1 MCGYNTSLFRPAI
14 VFFVFIL
21 PVIPLEVSLKTTS
34 MRKSELNIKTVIASV
49 VVLLVLLIT
58 VSCDTPNSG
67 KVSGALTKWNKITF
81 DFAGPQ
87 VSETDNNPN
96 PFLDFRLQVEFT
108 SPSGQTY
115 NVPGFFAGDGAGA
128 DSGTVWRV
136 HFSPDESGEWSYK
149 AAFKS
154 GDEIA
159 INLNQEGESVS
170 FDGAEGTFQVEDLD
184 TNAAGF
190 YKWGRLEYVDKHYF
204 KFRDGDYWIKG
215 GADSPENFLAYKGF
229 DNTFGSSQNYD
240 DLESIPTLH
249 GYDVHIEDW
258 NPGDPDWGDGKGK
271 GIIGALNY
279 LSSKNVNSIYF
290 LLMNI
295 GGDGKD
301 VFPWVGTPVPEGSPE
316 DDNLHYDLSKLNQW
330 EIVLEHAQ
338 RKGIAL
344 HAVFNEAEEENKREL
359 DNGELG
365 PERKL
370 FYREMIARFAHHPA
384 LQWNISEEYNLKFDL
399 GEERVHKFASY
410 IKEVDPYDHP
420 ITVHTAGDPL
430 EELAFTFG
438 DSLFSTTSV
447 QLNQRRIDQITEG
460 IREMTSEAGR
470 PIPASMDEFTVDM
483 GENLSWIP
491 IDNANLQRKQKL
503 WPTYLSGGQIEFILE
518 GFLEVDSF
526 KKPETDALWDY
537 IWYARS
543 FMEENLPF
551 HEMQP
556 MDELVTG
563 EATITV
569 GEGDGVTSEMGAQV
583 FVKPDNVYAIYFPVT
598 NATGTVDLT
607 SLEGAAT
614 FQWYNPRTGEYVGEP
629 KQVTGGGNY
638 LIGSPPSTPEEDWVV
653 LIQK

>member
-1 MCGYNTSLFRPAI
+1 MSMMNTKKII
-14 VFFVFIL
+14 VRVFIL
-21 PVIPLEVSLKTTS
+21 F
-34 MRKSELNIKTVIASV
+34 
-49 VVLLVLLIT
+49 VLIIT
-58 VSCDTPNSG
+58 VSCGTHPSG
-67 KVSGALTKWNKITF
+67 EVSGIIQKWNKITV
-81 DFAGPQ
+81 DFQGPLA
-87 VSETDNNPN
+87 SETDSNPN
-96 PFLDFRLQVEFT
+96 PFLDYRLQVEFT
-108 SPSGQTY
+108 GPSGQTY
-115 NVPGFFAGDGAGA
+115 NVPGFFAGDGSGG

-136 HFSPDESGEWSYK
+136 HFSPDEAGEWSYN
-149 AAFKS
+149 AEFRS
-154 GDEIA
+154 GSEIA
-159 INLNQEGESVS
+159 INPAQDGESVS

-184 TNAAGF
+184 TTAAGF
-190 YKWGRLEYVDKHYF
+190 YKWGRLEYVNSHYF

-258 NPGDPDWGDGKGK
+258 NPGDPDWGNGQGK

-301 VFPWVGTPVPEGSPE
+301 VFPWVGTPVPEGSP
-316 DDNLHYDLSKLNQW
+316 DNDNLHYDISKLNQW

-365 PERKL
+365 TERKL

-399 GEERVHKFASY
+399 GEERVREFASY
-410 IKEVDPYDHP
+410 IKEVDPYHHP

-438 DSLFSTTSV
+438 DPLFSTTSV
-447 QLNQRRIDQITEG
+447 QLNQRRIDHITEE

-483 GENLSWIP
+483 GGNRSWIP

-526 KKPETDALWDY
+526 KKPETDTLWDY
-537 IWYARS
+537 IWYARK

-556 MDELVTG
+556 MDELVAG
-563 EATITV
+563 ESTLTV
-569 GEGDGVTSEMGAQV
+569 GEGDGATYELGAQV
-583 FVKPDNVYAIYFPVT
+583 FAKPNNVYAIYFPV
-598 NATGTVDLT
+598 AESTGKIDLT
-607 SLEGAAT
+607 NLTGEAT
-614 FQWYNPRTGEYVGEP
+614 LRWYNPRTGEFAGNLKTIP
-629 KQVTGGGNY
+629 GGSNTE
-638 LIGSPPSTPEEDWVV
+638 IGAVPSTPEEDWVV